1 MLTFNELIARK
12 GIKGMALNIK
22 LYEMLTVK
30 SKPRLKQLTLLND
43 KKVKTF

>member
-1 MLTFNELIARK
+1 MLTFNELIAR
-12 GIKGMALNIK
+12 KGMALNIK